1 MEYQEIEEIECET
14 VPEDFLR
21 NGLGDDS
28 FYLWPNKKIPYV
40 IGEGFNETNRAN
52 IIGND
57 QFSKAER
64 GRPKSDRA
72 KRL

>member
-52 IIGND
+52 IIGNV
-57 QFSKAER
+57 QFLVTTFIVWILLKISH
-64 GRPKSDRA
+64 
-72 KRL
+72 L